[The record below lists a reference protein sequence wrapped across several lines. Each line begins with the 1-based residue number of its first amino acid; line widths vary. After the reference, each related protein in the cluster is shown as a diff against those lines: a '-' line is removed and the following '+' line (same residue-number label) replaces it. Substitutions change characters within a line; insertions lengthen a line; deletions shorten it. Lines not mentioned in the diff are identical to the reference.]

1 MYAWQRRSKKP
12 LLPPRP
18 TDFDDVLKLS
28 ESAKRLVLEEEEEE
42 TEKNA
47 LPRLEN
53 ARASSPSFTVGD
65 GEEGERC
72 EEEGESDDDNDDDDD
87 DDDWLTMKTKATE
100 AFVKLEFKR
109 ASRWFGK
116 ALEKLQISE
125 SEEGRNEEGKR
136 RDRASLMANRSLAL
150 LRANDKKEALEVAAR
165 CEEEDA
171 FWHKGSYR
179 KAEALYAL
187 GEFKEAAEAYETAKA
202 KILEYKTEE
211 NDVDAA
217 VNELDGKIRA
227 SKEKMEEMEE
237 LASIDEEANEWKK
250 RARGDENKTEE
261 EKNKAVDQAQLDAEA
276 RDRDPKVKALVDR
289 AMELMNP
296 KESGDDSARGDL
308 NITKEMYDEY
318 FDLCNKA
325 LAMEPEYYQLHFQ
338 VAIVYLRLG
347 KVARS
352 IETIQ
357 NALKYGQNFLIAHSL
372 RGSCFESLGV
382 PNIAE
387 LSYATGINVSFD
399 NCESWIAL
407 ASLLGTS
414 RGEVTNA
421 VQMIRAAYT
430 GGPEGKFKEPQ
441 RHPILALLL
450 GYYLDALGHDAE
462 PAALFDFSLRN
473 GGGVTPIFFKAAVG
487 VTSGDIDADSFKML
501 RSAFEMFRSEARK
514 SMRETESKVGL
525 ALDVTGYYKSIEL
538 AMHKLI
544 PTQWKKLE
552 ETVYVY
558 ENILNPLKVLAP
570 KTLYL
575 TRENIASLS
584 VEAAEEEEQRENA
597 PGIVLKG
604 GCRSYAGVPE
614 KRVYVATSQEH
625 LHSAIDAWDNV
636 KQSMAKDIPKQLEFQ
651 FPDLVAQEIV
661 RAKRASK
668 NDKKFSLSTVVAV
681 VPNARN
687 ADSRSHVIMR
697 SNGFIVSFASKEG
710 DCLSDEDVDSD
721 EQNARFLTNRGDGG
735 DLGNRNALEVP
746 FDRIDAWANEFAS
759 DFRNW
764 ENTRDSLF
772 NATNAVAKAVLSH
785 VSDASNVIGD
795 WTFAKHARARSP
807 LFLELT
813 FVIDEAS
820 EMPKLVTVDPAPS
833 LSGHKKYG
841 VATSSVTEVAEE
853 SKEKVNEYAYP
864 IASGVCD
871 AAWMFAFDALEDDL
885 LEHERSDDAMK
896 NFADGAV
903 SFVSTT

>member
-18 TDFDDVLKLS
+18 TDFDDVLKSS

-42 TEKNA
+42 MEKNA

-53 ARASSPSFTVGD
+53 ARASSPSLTVGD

-72 EEEGESDDDNDDDDD
+72 EEGGESDDDNNDD

-100 AFVKLEFKR
+100 AFVKLDFKR

-116 ALEKLQISE
+116 ALEKLQISG

-150 LRANDKKEALEVAAR
+150 LRANEKKGALEVAAL

-276 RDRDPKVKALVDR
+276 RDRDPKVKELVDR

-296 KESGDDSARGDL
+296 KESGDGSARGDL

-552 ETVYVY
+552 EVMYVY
-558 ENILNPLKVLAP
+558 ENIMNPLKVLTP

-575 TRENIASLS
+575 TRENIAWLS
-584 VEAAEEEEQRENA
+584 VEAAEEEERRENA

-614 KRVYVATSQEH
+614 KRVCVATSKEH
-625 LHSAIDAWDNV
+625 LHSAIDAWDDV

-681 VPNARN
+681 VPNVRN
-687 ADSRSHVIMR
+687 ADSQSHVIMR

-710 DCLSDEDVDSD
+710 ECLFDEDVDSD
-721 EQNARFLTNRGDGG
+721 EQNARFFTNRGDGG

-764 ENTRDSLF
+764 ENARDSLF

-795 WTFAKHARARSP
+795 WTFAKHARVRSP

-833 LSGHKKYG
+833 FSGHKKYG
-841 VATSSVTEVAEE
+841 VATSSVTEGAEE

-885 LEHERSDDAMK
+885 LEHERSDDAMM

-903 SFVSTT
+903 SFVLTT